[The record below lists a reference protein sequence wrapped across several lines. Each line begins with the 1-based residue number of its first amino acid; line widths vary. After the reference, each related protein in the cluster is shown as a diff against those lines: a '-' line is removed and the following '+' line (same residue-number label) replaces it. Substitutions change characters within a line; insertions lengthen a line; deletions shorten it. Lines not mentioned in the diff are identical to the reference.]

1 MASPEFIESAVL
13 FKLTKKENF
22 NKFKFSVQD
31 FHLYAKQYKFIAQ
44 YVDRCGSPPSVEVLH
59 NEFPELDESSKTQK
73 FEFAL
78 EQFEEASIGRQTIR
92 AFRDVD
98 SIINENPK
106 QALSNILTSL
116 ANIRVGMDRNLDL
129 YNSGS
134 LDRLEEYR
142 DRVDKRN
149 KNASGLM
156 GIPTSFTSLNDV
168 GVGWMPGE
176 LISVFARPTIGKTWM
191 CIHSAATAIREGF
204 KTLLISTEMPTQ
216 SMNMRLDVVLAN
228 MMGYNLS
235 HSALRRGDKINEAE
249 YIDFLSKADQK
260 SLLVCDGIS
269 GHISITLEDISNLI
283 RQNKPEFVVI
293 DGVYLLNTGTSKKQA
308 WEQSHELFYGLKNLA
323 ISMEIPIMVT
333 TQATREVVDEFTHP
347 KTNQVAFGDALFRA
361 ADVVISMCTLSEI
374 EDDKR
379 SISFQKYRDG
389 ELMKDLTVMHWDVD
403 NGNIEERPDY
413 LNI

>member
-1 MASPEFIESAVL
+1 MASHEFVESAVL
-13 FKLTKKENF
+13 FKLTEKENF
-22 NKFKFSVQD
+22 DNFNFSTED
-31 FHLYAKQYKFIAQ
+31 FHFYTKAYTFISEH
-44 YVDRCGSPPSVEVLH
+44 VDRFNVPPSVEVLH
-59 NEFPELDESSKTQK
+59 NEFPELEEGSKTQK
-73 FEFAL
+73 FELAL
-78 EQFEEASIGRQTIR
+78 ERFEEASIGRQTIKI
-92 AFRDVD
+92 FREFNAM
-98 SIINENPK
+98 ITANPK
-106 QALSNILTSL
+106 QALSSILNDLS
-116 ANIRVGMDRNLDL
+116 NIRVGMNRNLDL

-134 LDRLEEYR
+134 LDRLDEYK

-156 GIPTSFTSLNDV
+156 GIPTSFTSLNGV

-191 CIHSAATAIREGF
+191 CIHSAATAIKEGF

-361 ADVVISMCTLSEI
+361 ADVVISMCTLSDI
-374 EDDKR
+374 ERDKR

-403 NGNIEERPDY
+403 SGNIEERPDY